1 MAYVIAVC
9 GSGGKTTLCKEIA
22 ARYANENKKV
32 CITTT
37 TNMWFDRD
45 AQNNFFE
52 VARYLVG
59 DDILSSQ
66 VGADTCEAQVGAD
79 TCEAQVGAN
88 ACGARRGEHCEPG
101 TVYYAGNVDEIKK
114 KLKPLSEE
122 DYKKLCDIFDYVII
136 EADGSRAMPM
146 KIPYGVGA
154 NACEAHIVGANACGA
169 HIVGANAC
177 GARKSELR
185 EPIIPDNVNEII
197 IVVGMESVGRK
208 IGYICHRFNEF
219 YGKDKFLSEYKIK
232 PDTIV
237 TEKLI
242 DDFVNHYYFV
252 PLKEKFSNAKISVY
266 KNDYAKSHVGEK
278 VASPFKLCMALC
290 ASGFSKRFGNENK
303 LLAKIPITKLVL
315 GDKYDENKFSK
326 DEATQKFLNN
336 EIMIYQL
343 MIEKLLAT
351 RDNVLEKYSKELG
364 SNHLQIDIAVVTQYD
379 EIINDKNYSDK
390 VTMIKNNKAELGLSS
405 SIKIAVEKYKEF
417 DAIMFINS
425 DLPKLDEDEL
435 TRFLY
440 YSIMNNNKMASMF
453 TDIPK
458 NPAYFEKEYFDDI
471 LKIEGDK
478 GPRELLDNNIKDLY
492 RYYIDPNQ
500 LFEIDTKEDLDK
512 LKS

>member
-9 GSGGKTTLCKEIA
+9 GSGGKTTLCKDLA
-22 ARYANENKKV
+22 AKYANENKKV

-37 TNMWFDRD
+37 TNMWFDD
-45 AQNNFFE
+45 DVKNNFC
-52 VARYLVG
+52 RG
-59 DDILSSQ
+59 DF
-66 VGADTCEAQVGAD
+66 
-79 TCEAQVGAN
+79 
-88 ACGARRGEHCEPG
+88 CEPG
-101 TVYYAGNVDEIKK
+101 RVYYAGNEDKK
-114 KLKPLSEE
+114 KSKLTPLNPD
-122 DYKKLCDIFDYVII
+122 DYKKLCDVFDYVII

-146 KIPYGVGA
+146 KIPNGG
-154 NACEAHIVGANACGA
+154 
-169 HIVGANAC
+169 
-177 GARKSELR
+177 
-185 EPIIPDNVNEII
+185 EPIIPSNVNEII

-219 YGKDKFLSEYKIK
+219 YGKDKFLSDNKIE

-242 DDFVNHYYFV
+242 DDFVNHYYYK
-252 PLKEKFSNAKISVY
+252 PLNEKFPNAKISIY
-266 KNDYAKSHVGEK
+266 KNDYAKNTVVAKSNNVGAST
-278 VASPFKLCMALC
+278 ASPFKLCIALC

-315 GDKYDENKFSK
+315 GDKYDENKFGK
-326 DEATQKFLNN
+326 DEATQEFLNN

-364 SNHLQIDIAVVTQYD
+364 PNHLQIDIAVVTQYN
-379 EIINDKNYSDK
+379 EIINDKDYSDK

-405 SIKIAVEKYKEF
+405 SIKIAVEKYKNF
-417 DAIMFINS
+417 DAIMFINA
-425 DLPKLDEDEL
+425 DLPKLDEEEL

-458 NPAYFEKEYFDDI
+458 NPAYFEKEYFDEI

-500 LFEIDTKEDLDK
+500 LFEIDTKEDLEK
-512 LKS
+512 IKS

>member
-37 TNMWFDRD
+37 TNMWFDDDVR
-45 AQNNFFE
+45 NNFFD
-52 VARYLVG
+52 VARYVVG
-59 DDILSSQ
+59 DDILSS
-66 VGADTCEAQVGAD
+66 
-79 TCEAQVGAN
+79 QVGAN

-101 TVYYAGNVDEIKK
+101 TVYYAGNIDEVKK

-122 DYKKLCDIFDYVII
+122 DYKKLCDTFDYVII

-146 KIPYGVGA
+146 KIPYGVGTDQIS
-154 NACEAHIVGANACGA
+154 NNIT
-169 HIVGANAC
+169 VGANAC

-219 YGKDKFLSEYKIK
+219 YGKDKFLSDNKIA
-232 PDTIV
+232 PDTVV

-242 DDFVNHYYFV
+242 DDFVNHYYYK
-252 PLKEKFSNAKISVY
+252 PLNEKFPNTKISIF
-266 KNDYAKSHVGEK
+266 KNDYTKIAVEASNNFVGDDILSSR
-278 VASPFKLCMALC
+278 VRASTASPFRVCLALC

-303 LLAKIPITKLVL
+303 LLAKIPLTKLVL
-315 GDKYDENKFSK
+315 GDKYDENIFCK

-351 RDNVLEKYSKELG
+351 RDNVLDKYSKEFG

-379 EIINDKNYSDK
+379 EIINDKDYSDK
-390 VTMIKNNKAELGLSS
+390 VTMIKNDKAELGLSS

-417 DAIMFINS
+417 DAIMFINA

-440 YSIMNNNKMASMF
+440 YSILNNNKMASMF

-458 NPAYFEKEYFDDI
+458 NPAYFEKEYFDEI

-500 LFEIDTKEDLDK
+500 LFEVDTKEDLDK

>member
-37 TNMWFDRD
+37 TNMWFDSDVR
-45 AQNNFFE
+45 NGFFQVE
-52 VARYLVG
+52 EYVVG

-66 VGADTCEAQVGAD
+66 VV
-79 TCEAQVGAN
+79 AN
-88 ACGARRGEHCEPG
+88 ACEPG
-101 TVYYAGNVDEIKK
+101 KVYYAGNVDEIKK

-122 DYKKLCDIFDYVII
+122 DYKKLCNIFDYVII

-146 KIPYGVGA
+146 KIP
-154 NACEAHIVGANACGA
+154 NAG
-169 HIVGANAC
+169 
-177 GARKSELR
+177 

-219 YGKDKFLSEYKIK
+219 YGKDKFLFDNKIEA
-232 PDTIV
+232 DTIV

-242 DDFVNHYYFV
+242 DNFVNHYYFV
-252 PLKEKFSNAKISVY
+252 PLKEKFPNAKISVY
-266 KNDYAKSHVGEK
+266 KNDYVKPYVGAKL
-278 VASPFKLCMALC
+278 ASPFKLCMALC
-290 ASGFSKRFGNENK
+290 ASGFSKRFGKENK
-303 LLAKIPITKLVL
+303 LLVKIPISKLVL
-315 GDKYDENKFSK
+315 GDKYDEDIFCK
-326 DEATQKFLNN
+326 DEATQKFLKN

-351 RDNVLEKYSKELG
+351 RENVLTKFSEEL
-364 SNHLQIDIAVVTQYD
+364 SSHNLQIEIAVVTQYD
-379 EIINDKNYSDK
+379 EIINDKKYNDK
-390 VTMIKNNKAELGLSS
+390 VTMIKNDKAELGLSS

-417 DAIMFINS
+417 DAIMFVNA
-425 DLPKLDEDEL
+425 DLPKLDEEEL
-435 TRFLY
+435 ARFLH
-440 YSIMNNNKMASMF
+440 YSILNNNKMASMF

-458 NPAYFEKEYFDDI
+458 NPAYFEKECFDEI

-500 LFEIDTKEDLDK
+500 LFEVDTKDDLDS
-512 LKS
+512 LK

>member
-37 TNMWFDRD
+37 TNMWFDSD
-45 AQNNFFE
+45 VSNSFFQVE
-52 VARYLVG
+52 EYVVG
-59 DDILSSQ
+59 DNILSS
-66 VGADTCEAQVGAD
+66 
-79 TCEAQVGAN
+79 QVGAN

-101 TVYYAGNVDEIKK
+101 NVYYAGNVDEIKK

-146 KIPYGVGA
+146 KIP
-154 NACEAHIVGANACGA
+154 NA
-169 HIVGANAC
+169 
-177 GARKSELR
+177 S

-219 YGKDKFLSEYKIK
+219 YGEDKFLSDNKIE

-252 PLKEKFSNAKISVY
+252 PLREKFPSVKISIY
-266 KNDYAKSHVGEK
+266 KNSYFKSFVGMK
-278 VASPFKLCMALC
+278 NKSVGDDILSSRVGASTASPFKLCMALC

-315 GDKYDENKFSK
+315 GDKYDENKFGK

-364 SNHLQIDIAVVTQYD
+364 PNHLQIDIAVVTQYN
-379 EIINDKNYSDK
+379 EIINDKDYSDK
-390 VTMIKNNKAELGLSS
+390 VTMIKNEKAKLGLSS

-417 DAIMFINS
+417 DAIMFINA

-458 NPAYFEKEYFDDI
+458 NPAYFEKEYFDEI
-471 LKIEGDK
+471 LKIDGDK

-500 LFEIDTKEDLDK
+500 LFEIDTKEDLYK
-512 LKS
+512 L

>member
-9 GSGGKTTLCKEIA
+9 GSGGKTTLCKAIA
-22 ARYANENKKV
+22 AKYAKENKKV

-45 AQNNFFE
+45 VRNN
-52 VARYLVG
+52 L
-59 DDILSSQ
+59 
-66 VGADTCEAQVGAD
+66 C
-79 TCEAQVGAN
+79 
-88 ACGARRGEHCEPG
+88 RGEHCEPG
-101 TVYYAGNVDEIKK
+101 KVYYAGNIDEIKK
-114 KLKPLSEE
+114 KLKPLNEE
-122 DYKKLCDIFDYVII
+122 DYKKYCDIFDYVII

-146 KIPYGVGA
+146 KIP
-154 NACEAHIVGANACGA
+154 NAG
-169 HIVGANAC
+169 
-177 GARKSELR
+177 
-185 EPIIPDNVNEII
+185 EPIIPDNVDEII

-219 YGKDKFLSEYKIK
+219 YGKDNFLSDNKIE

-242 DDFVNHYYFV
+242 DDFVNHYYYK
-252 PLKEKFSNAKISVY
+252 PLNDKFSNVKFSIF
-266 KNDYAKSHVGEK
+266 KNDYAKNFVGAK
-278 VASPFKLCMALC
+278 LASPFKVCLALC

-303 LLAKIPITKLVL
+303 LLAKIPLKKIIL
-315 GDKYDENKFSK
+315 GDRSDENMFSK
-326 DEATQKFLNN
+326 DEATQKFLNK

-351 RDNVLEKYSKELG
+351 RDSVLEKNLKESSL
-364 SNHLQIDIAVVTQYD
+364 NHLQIDIAVVTQYD
-379 EIINDKNYSDK
+379 EIINDEVYRDK
-390 VTMIKNNKAELGLSS
+390 VTMIKNDRAELGLSS
-405 SIKIAVEKYKEF
+405 SIKIAVEKYKDF
-417 DAIMFINS
+417 NAIMFINA
-425 DLPKLDEDEL
+425 DLPNLDEDEL

-458 NPAYFEKEYFDDI
+458 NPAYFEKEYFDEI
-471 LKIEGDK
+471 LKIDGDK
-478 GPRELLDNNIKDLY
+478 GPRELLDNNMKDLY

-512 LKS
+512 YCRGEFCELE

>member
-9 GSGGKTTLCKEIA
+9 GSGGKTTLCKEMA
-22 ARYANENKKV
+22 AKYANENKKV

-37 TNMWFDRD
+37 TNMWFDSDVR
-45 AQNNFFE
+45 NSFFQVE
-52 VARYLVG
+52 EYVVG
-59 DDILSSQ
+59 DNILSS
-66 VGADTCEAQVGAD
+66 
-79 TCEAQVGAN
+79 QVGAN

-101 TVYYAGNVDEIKK
+101 NVYYAGNVDEIKK

-154 NACEAHIVGANACGA
+154 STASPS
-169 HIVGANAC
+169 
-177 GARKSELR
+177 RKGELC

-219 YGKDKFLSEYKIK
+219 YGKDKFLSDNKIE
-232 PDTIV
+232 PDTVV

-242 DDFVNHYYFV
+242 DDFVNHYYYK
-252 PLKEKFSNAKISVY
+252 PLNEKFPNAKISIY
-266 KNDYAKSHVGEK
+266 KNDYAKNTVGAST
-278 VASPFKLCMALC
+278 VSPFKLCIALC

-315 GDKYDENKFSK
+315 GDKYDENKFGK
-326 DEATQKFLNN
+326 DEVTHKFLNK

-351 RDNVLEKYSKELG
+351 RDSVLEKYSKELG

-379 EIINDKNYSDK
+379 EIINDKDYSDK
-390 VTMIKNNKAELGLSS
+390 VTMIKNEKAKLGLSS

-417 DAIMFINS
+417 DAIMFINA
-425 DLPKLDEDEL
+425 DLPKLDEEEL

-458 NPAYFEKEYFDDI
+458 NPAYFEKEYFDEI

-500 LFEIDTKEDLDK
+500 LFEIDTKEDLYK
-512 LKS
+512 L

>member
-9 GSGGKTTLCKEIA
+9 GSGGKTTLCKDLA
-22 ARYANENKKV
+22 ARYAKENKKV

-45 AQNNFFE
+45 VRNN
-52 VARYLVG
+52 L
-59 DDILSSQ
+59 
-66 VGADTCEAQVGAD
+66 C
-79 TCEAQVGAN
+79 
-88 ACGARRGEHCEPG
+88 RGEHCEPG
-101 TVYYAGNVDEIKK
+101 VVYYAGNIDEIKE
-114 KLKPLSEE
+114 KLKPLREE

-146 KIPYGVGA
+146 KIPNVG
-154 NACEAHIVGANACGA
+154 
-169 HIVGANAC
+169 
-177 GARKSELR
+177 

-197 IVVGMESVGRK
+197 IVVGMESIGRK

-219 YGKDKFLSEYKIK
+219 YGKDNFLSDNKIE

-242 DDFVNHYYFV
+242 DDFVNHYYYK
-252 PLKEKFSNAKISVY
+252 PLSDKFSNVKFSIF
-266 KNDYAKSHVGEK
+266 KNDYAKNFVGAML
-278 VASPFKLCMALC
+278 ASPFKVCLALC

-303 LLAKIPITKLVL
+303 LLAKIPLKKVIL
-315 GDKYDENKFSK
+315 GDRYDESMFSK
-326 DEATQKFLNN
+326 DEATQKFLNK

-351 RDNVLEKYSKELG
+351 RDSVLEKILKESSL
-364 SNHLQIDIAVVTQYD
+364 NHLQIDIAVVTQYD
-379 EIINDKNYSDK
+379 EIINDEVYRDK
-390 VTMIKNNKAELGLSS
+390 VTMIKNDRAELGLSS
-405 SIKIAVEKYKEF
+405 SIKIAVKKYKDF
-417 DAIMFINS
+417 NAIMFINA
-425 DLPKLDEDEL
+425 DLPNLEEDEL

-458 NPAYFEKEYFDDI
+458 NPAYFEKEYFDEI
-471 LKIEGDK
+471 LKIDGDK

-512 LKS
+512 YCRGEFHKLK

>member
-1 MAYVIAVC
+1 MAYVIAAC
-9 GSGGKTTLCKEIA
+9 GSGGKTTLCKEMA
-22 ARYANENKKV
+22 AKYANENKKV

-37 TNMWFDRD
+37 TNMWFDSDVR
-45 AQNNFFE
+45 NSFFQVE
-52 VARYLVG
+52 EYVVG
-59 DDILSSQ
+59 D
-66 VGADTCEAQVGAD
+66 
-79 TCEAQVGAN
+79 
-88 ACGARRGEHCEPG
+88 EHG
-101 TVYYAGNVDEIKK
+101 KVYYAGNVDEIKK
-114 KLKPLSEE
+114 KLKSLNEE

-146 KIPYGVGA
+146 KIP
-154 NACEAHIVGANACGA
+154 NA
-169 HIVGANAC
+169 
-177 GARKSELR
+177 S

-219 YGKDKFLSEYKIK
+219 YGKDKFLSDNKIE

-242 DDFVNHYYFV
+242 DDFVNHYYYK
-252 PLKEKFSNAKISVY
+252 PLNEKFPNAKISIY
-266 KNDYAKSHVGEK
+266 KNDYAKNTVGAST
-278 VASPFKLCMALC
+278 ASPFKLCMALC

-390 VTMIKNNKAELGLSS
+390 VTMIKNDKAELGLSS
-405 SIKIAVEKYKEF
+405 SIKIAVKKYKDF
-417 DAIMFINS
+417 DAIMFINA
-425 DLPKLDEDEL
+425 DLPKLGEEEL
-435 TRFLY
+435 IRFLY

-458 NPAYFEKEYFDDI
+458 NPAYFEKEYFDEI
-471 LKIEGDK
+471 LKIDGDK

-500 LFEIDTKEDLDK
+500 LFEIDTKKDLEK
-512 LKS
+512 LK

>member
-37 TNMWFDRD
+37 TNMWFDSD
-45 AQNNFFE
+45 VSNSFFD
-52 VARYLVG
+52 VTRYVVG
-59 DDILSSQ
+59 DDILSS
-66 VGADTCEAQVGAD
+66 
-79 TCEAQVGAN
+79 QVGAN

-101 TVYYAGNVDEIKK
+101 NVYYAGNVDEIKK
-114 KLKPLSEE
+114 KLKPQSEE

-154 NACEAHIVGANACGA
+154 STASPS
-169 HIVGANAC
+169 
-177 GARKSELR
+177 RKGELC

-197 IVVGMESVGRK
+197 IVVGMESIGRK

-219 YGKDKFLSEYKIK
+219 YGEDKFLSDNKIE
-232 PDTIV
+232 PDTVV
-237 TEKLI
+237 TEKLM
-242 DDFVNHYYFV
+242 DDFVNHYYFA
-252 PLKEKFSNAKISVY
+252 PLKEKFLNAKISVY
-266 KNDYAKSHVGEK
+266 KNDYAKSHVGAK
-278 VASPFKLCMALC
+278 LASPFKLCIALC

-303 LLAKIPITKLVL
+303 LLTKIPLTKLVL
-315 GDKYDENKFSK
+315 GDKYDENIFCK
-326 DEATQKFLNN
+326 DEATQKFLNK
-336 EIMIYQL
+336 EIMMYQL

-351 RDNVLEKYSKELG
+351 QDSVLEKYSEELG
-364 SNHLQIDIAVVTQYD
+364 PNLLQIDIAVVTQYD
-379 EIINDKNYSDK
+379 EIINDKNYSGK
-390 VTMIKNNKAELGLSS
+390 VTMIKNDKAELGLSS
-405 SIKIAVEKYKEF
+405 SIKIAVEKYKDF
-417 DAIMFINS
+417 DAIMFINA
-425 DLPKLDEDEL
+425 DLPKLDEEEL
-435 TRFLY
+435 ARFLY

-458 NPAYFEKEYFDDI
+458 NPAYFEKEYFDEI
-471 LKIEGDK
+471 LKIDGDK

-500 LFEIDTKEDLDK
+500 LFEIDTKEDLEK
-512 LKS
+512 FKS